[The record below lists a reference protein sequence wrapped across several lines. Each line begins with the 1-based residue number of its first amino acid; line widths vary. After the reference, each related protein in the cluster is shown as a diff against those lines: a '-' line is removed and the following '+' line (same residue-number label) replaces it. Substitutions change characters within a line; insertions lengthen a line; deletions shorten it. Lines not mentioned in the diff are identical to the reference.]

1 MNHDTN
7 DWGSA
12 EDEGSPAIKRSGPA
26 YESDQHFYRVVAWS
40 LSITVILSM
49 LGSLGL
55 ASLDKSV
62 PDPIIALGSTAVG
75 ALAGVLVGSKR

>member
-1 MNHDTN
+1 MNPDPN

-55 ASLDKSV
+55 ASFDKSV